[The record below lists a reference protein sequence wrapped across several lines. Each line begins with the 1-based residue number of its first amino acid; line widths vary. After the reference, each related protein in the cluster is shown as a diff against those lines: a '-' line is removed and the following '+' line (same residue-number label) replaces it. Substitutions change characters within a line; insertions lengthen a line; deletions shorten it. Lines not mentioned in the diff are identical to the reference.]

1 MPRDGTATREKIL
14 DAAEACMLSRGFAG
28 TSVDDILEAAGISRG
43 TFFYHFATKDEMART
58 LVRRYAEEDAKLAE
72 EFMAKAEG
80 LSRDPVQQVLIFMG
94 LYIQMF
100 EHLGEN
106 PPGCLFATYSYEAGL
121 FDDETHQIIDTAF
134 RHWRECLGSK
144 LDEAIAARPPRM
156 PVDSADL
163 ADFAYGIFEGAMI
176 MGRVLKE
183 NQTMVRALKNY
194 RSYLE
199 LLFDVVPAGV
209 APSAVFEGSGA

>member
-28 TSVDDILEAAGISRG
+28 TSVDNILEGAGISRG
-43 TFFYHFATKDEMART
+43 TFFYHFATKDEMARS
-58 LVRRYAEEDAKLAE
+58 LVRRYADADAKLAE

-100 EHLGEN
+100 EDLGEN

-121 FDDETHQIIDTAF
+121 FDEETHHVIDTAF
-134 RHWRECLGSK
+134 RHWRHCLGPK
-144 LDEAIAARPPRM
+144 LDEAIAAHPPRM

-183 NQTMVRALKNY
+183 NQAMVRALKNY

-199 LLFDVVPAGV
+199 LLFDVVPRG
-209 APSAVFEGSGA
+209 